1 MSKKLNEEGLEY
13 LVKKL
18 SEQTK
23 IKDNSVSTPKL
34 QDEAVTN
41 PKLADSSITSS
52 KISNASIEERH
63 LKNFIITAAK
73 LSENSVQTSKI
84 VDKAVTLEKLADKSV
99 DKYKLQDNAV
109 TKSKI
114 VDGAVSEEKIKN
126 KSISISKLADSL
138 KDIITNS
145 ISNKKGLQNTG
156 QLNSLNES
164 CFFYGNSPN
173 NNSEPAEFARGT
185 DWNGIC
191 IYSVEQTLQILS
203 VGQSYGINPSLHYR
217 VNDGEGFTNWTRISD
232 VDHIWENLHRYGG
245 NYVPANPGEN
255 KSWNEKGIF
264 ISSYNSK
271 VFQHQPNQWGQLINI
286 PADKENESL
295 QIWINQPDGAIY
307 CRGGNGSIKVNDTPF
322 KSVFTAD
329 TILAVSGSNQP
340 SLNIHSV
347 YENGDK
353 SVIADL
359 HTHSGV
365 GAASHKLI
373 DIINYLMEKSHSHTY
388 EQKEVNCNC
397 NCNCGDDTGGP

>member
-84 VDKAVTLEKLADKSV
+84 VDKAVTLEKLAD
-99 DKYKLQDNAV
+99 
-109 TKSKI
+109 
-114 VDGAVSEEKIKN
+114 
-126 KSISISKLADSL
+126 SL

-173 NNSEPAEFARGT
+173 NNSEPAEFARGS

-217 VNDGEGFTNWTRISD
+217 VNDGEVFTNWTRISD

-264 ISSYNSK
+264 ISSYNSE

-286 PADKENESL
+286 PENKENESL

-322 KSVFTAD
+322 SIMLSPA
-329 TILAVSGSNQP
+329 TILAVSGSTQP
-340 SLNIHSV
+340 SLNLQSAYSNGGKHVI
-347 YENGDK
+347 EN
-353 SVIADL
+353 L
-359 HTHSGV
+359 HTHTGV

-373 DIINYLMEKSHSHTY
+373 DIINYLMEKSHSHTF
-388 EQKEVNCNC
+388 EKRETDCNC
-397 NCNCGDDTGGP
+397 QCDCGDDTGGP